1 MIWPKIDE
9 IMNPIDRERNAP
21 ATENRTPGAR
31 RKAAGEKPGK
41 RRWSKEQI
49 RSARRTELPSLLKK
63 RGYHLRVK
71 SNENYL
77 VEDEGDLVVKNS
89 YWVWESRELKGNAI
103 DFFVLVECR
112 SFNEAMEI
120 LTGDG

>member
-1 MIWPKIDE
+1 MK
-9 IMNPIDRERNAP
+9 PIERERNG
-21 ATENRTPGAR
+21 ATTKVQTPGAR
-31 RKAAGEKPGK
+31 RKTAGEKPGK
-41 RRWSKEQI
+41 PRWSKEQI
-49 RSARRTELPSLLKK
+49 RTARRKELPSLLKK
-63 RGYHLRVK
+63 RGYHLREK